1 MPLTLPTARDIR
13 SNRQRLGLTQAQLA
27 EEAGVSQPLIARIE
41 NENVDPRFSTVKAI
55 VEALNRAERQEVT
68 VEEVMSTEVVRAEA
82 DRPVREAIEAM
93 RENGYSQLPVLEDG
107 HPVGSVTEREVVHAM
122 ADSGEP
128 EELSEQPV
136 REVMGPPFPTAEP
149 GTTVEEAYS
158 ILEDHGALLVMEK
171 GEVVGILAKADLLS
185 LL

>member
-13 SNRQRLGLTQAQLA
+13 SNRKRLDLTQAELA

-55 VEALNRAERQEVT
+55 VEALNRAERKEVT
-68 VEEVMSTEVVRAEA
+68 VEEVMSPDVVRAEA
-82 DRPVREAIEAM
+82 GDEVREAIDAM
-93 RENGYSQLPVLEDG
+93 RENGYSQLPVLEEG
-107 HPVGSVTEREVVHAM
+107 HPVGSITEREVVHALST
-122 ADSGEP
+122 AGDPEALAGE
-128 EELSEQPV
+128 EI

-158 ILEDHGALLVMEK
+158 ILEDAGALLVMDK
-171 GEVVGILAKADLLS
+171 GEVVGIVAKADLLS